1 MSKFSV
7 QRLTAS
13 PGPGIAS
20 RTLAAVFGG
29 YALAACATTALALW
43 LPAAPATAV
52 ITGNLLSFL
61 IYTVAVLW
69 AFATRSATRAWL
81 GILAPTLLLAAFA
94 GLGGAENL
102 L

>member
-1 MSKFSV
+1 MGSEMII
-7 QRLTAS
+7 R
-13 PGPGIAS
+13 AS

-69 AFATRSATRAWL
+69 AFATTHLTPPPWDRGDS
-81 GILAPTLLLAAFA
+81 GGCLLV
-94 GLGGAENL
+94 N
-102 L
+102 

>member
-1 MSKFSV
+1 MSKHSL

-13 PGPGIAS
+13 PAVGVAS

-43 LPAAPATAV
+43 LPAAPV
-52 ITGNLLSFL
+52 ITANLLSFL

-69 AFATRSATRAWL
+69 AFATRSAARAWVGILMPALVLAALAWL
-81 GILAPTLLLAAFA
+81 GGPEALL
-94 GLGGAENL
+94 
-102 L
+102 

>member
-1 MSKFSV
+1 MSKHTL
-7 QRLTAS
+7 QRLAAS
-13 PGPGIAS
+13 PGLGVAS
-20 RTLAAVFGG
+20 RTVAAVFGG
-29 YALAACATTALALW
+29 YALAACATAALALW

-52 ITGNLLSFL
+52 ITANLLSFL

-81 GILAPTLLLAAFA
+81 GILGPTLLLAARA
-94 GLGGAENL
+94 WSGGAENL

>member
-1 MSKFSV
+1 MSRLSL
-7 QRLTAS
+7 QRLAAS
-13 PGPGIAS
+13 PGLGVAS
-20 RTLAAVFGG
+20 RTVAAVFGG

-52 ITGNLLSFL
+52 ITANLLSFL

-69 AFATRSATRAWL
+69 AFATRSAARAWA
-81 GILAPTLLLAAFA
+81 GIVVPALLLAALA
-94 GLGGAENL
+94 WLGGAENL

>member
-1 MSKFSV
+1 MSKHSL
-7 QRLTAS
+7 QRLT
-13 PGPGIAS
+13 AS

-52 ITGNLLSFL
+52 ITANLLSFL

-69 AFATRSATRAWL
+69 AFATRSAARAWVGILMPALVLAALAWL
-81 GILAPTLLLAAFA
+81 GGPEALL
-94 GLGGAENL
+94 
-102 L
+102 